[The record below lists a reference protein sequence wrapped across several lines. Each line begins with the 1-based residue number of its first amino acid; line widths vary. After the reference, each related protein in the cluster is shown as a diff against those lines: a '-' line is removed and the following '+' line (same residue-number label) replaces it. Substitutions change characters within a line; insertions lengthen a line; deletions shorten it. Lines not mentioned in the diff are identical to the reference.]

1 MHRVINHLAVLLLA
15 TACTSDPAGLQQTI
29 WEATLIGA
37 REYPDFSG
45 SAAAVSGAN
54 RTAISILVEGL
65 PSGSTFAWRLR
76 RGDCENPG
84 SVFSSEDAYPDLEI
98 GESGSATSDIATS
111 RLLSADNT
119 YHVAVLTIDP
129 EPDVAACGDLVRR

>member
-84 SVFSSEDAYPDLEI
+84 SVFSSED
-98 GESGSATSDIATS
+98 IATS

>member
-1 MHRVINHLAVLLLA
+1 MINHLAVLLLA
-15 TACTSDPAGLQQTI
+15 TACTADPVGLEQTL
-29 WEATLIGA
+29 WEATLIGTLA
-37 REYPDFSG
+37 YPDFMG

-76 RGDCENPG
+76 SGDCDNPG

-98 GESGSATSDIATS
+98 GESGSATTDIAIS
-111 RLLSADNT
+111 RLLSVNNT

-129 EPDVAACGDLVRR
+129 EPEPVACGNLIRR